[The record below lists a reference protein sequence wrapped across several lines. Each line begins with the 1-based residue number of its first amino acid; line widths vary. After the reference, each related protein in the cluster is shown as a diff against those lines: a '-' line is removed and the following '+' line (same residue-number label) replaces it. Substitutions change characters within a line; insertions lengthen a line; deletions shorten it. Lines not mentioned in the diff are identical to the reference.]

1 MAAGHIV
8 AMGGG
13 GFSDGDTLLDDFV
26 LGLAGRERPRVCFV
40 ATASGDSDFYTV
52 RFYRAFRGRAE
63 PSHLPLFATPPPDVR
78 AVLRDQ
84 DVIYVGGGSTANML
98 AVWRVHGLEALLRE
112 AWEAGTVL
120 AGISAGA
127 ICWFEAGVTDSF
139 GPLAALEGCLGF
151 LEGSFCPHYD
161 GEADRRPAYH
171 RLVAGGLPPGYAA
184 DDGAALHFA
193 GTELA
198 EVVAAR
204 EGARSFRVERAEDGV
219 VETPLA
225 VRFLG

>member
-78 AVLRDQ
+78 AVLRGQ

-112 AWEAGTVL
+112 AWEPAPSSPGS
-120 AGISAGA
+120 ARERSAG
-127 ICWFEAGVTDSF
+127 S
-139 GPLAALEGCLGF
+139 
-151 LEGSFCPHYD
+151 
-161 GEADRRPAYH
+161 RPA
-171 RLVAGGLPPGYAA
+171 
-184 DDGAALHFA
+184 
-193 GTELA
+193 
-198 EVVAAR
+198 
-204 EGARSFRVERAEDGV
+204 
-219 VETPLA
+219 
-225 VRFLG
+225 